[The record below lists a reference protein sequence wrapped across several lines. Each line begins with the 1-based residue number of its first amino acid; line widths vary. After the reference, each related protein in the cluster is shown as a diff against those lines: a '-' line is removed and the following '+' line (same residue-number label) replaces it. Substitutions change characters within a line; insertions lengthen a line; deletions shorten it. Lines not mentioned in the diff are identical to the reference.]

1 MQLYQNATTGSKTQD
16 TDTQP
21 HAFFTVR
28 VLAQGLQQFSFG
40 LTDDVVAGD
49 LAHFFRGLHGLQVE
63 VVSQERI
70 PAGLSAR
77 AFAQLTAIT
86 RQILQAAA
94 VSRQP
99 GLAFLTAYL
108 DRFGTKMPT
117 KELQAIRS
125 AVDEQSRGQ
134 NVVSLP
140 AFRARVGGAL

>member
-1 MQLYQNATTGSKTQD
+1 MQLYQIATIGSKTQH
-16 TDTQP
+16 TGTQP

-28 VLAQGLQQFSFG
+28 VLAQGVQQFSFG
-40 LTDDVVAGD
+40 LTDDDVAGD

-77 AFAQLTAIT
+77 AFAHLTNIT

-94 VSRQP
+94 VSRRP

-108 DRFGTKMPT
+108 DRFGAKMPA
-117 KELQAIRS
+117 KELEAIGA
-125 AVDEQSRGQ
+125 AVDAQPRGQ
-134 NVVSLP
+134 NVASLQ
-140 AFRARVGGAL
+140 AFRARVGGAA